1 LFLEALSP
9 RRIHPGDDGPDESRR
24 GFGAILPQ
32 LGPQKRQ
39 SNLLERK
46 IPGPPPQPIGHRN
59 LLELL
64 PVLQLRGIEDCGA
77 EPELIPKAQGG
88 KAKEL
93 QGVRH
98 GIERAISVEAR
109 PRLNPVHL
117 LLEVKLLEKRSEM
130 CIGEE

>member
-1 LFLEALSP
+1 
-9 RRIHPGDDGPDESRR
+9 
-24 GFGAILPQ
+24 
-32 LGPQKRQ
+32 
-39 SNLLERK
+39 
-46 IPGPPPQPIGHRN
+46 RN

-130 CIGEE
+130 CIGEERDVVMAVPHHVSQFPGACQPTHMRGRLEQSYVL